1 MKRIINIGI
10 IALIIVFI
18 LGCSTLQKVAEQI
31 PVTTS
36 ESNPLTEQE
45 VISGLKDALKV
56 STDTAVS
63 IVSKPNG
70 FFNDQTI
77 KILLPPEA
85 KVIMDNKD
93 HSVMKAIGITKLIDD
108 VILRMN
114 RSAEEASKQ
123 AVPIFVNAIKSMSM
137 QDAFGILRG
146 ADNAATEYFKSKTS
160 QNLFNTF
167 KPTVKQALDKPL
179 VGNVSTTNA
188 WNTMT
193 SKYNKVAILINKPK
207 VNTDLVNFVTQKA
220 IDGLF
225 NKLAIQEKEIR
236 QNPLNRVTDILKR
249 VFGSQ
254 N

>member
-1 MKRIINIGI
+1 MKKIFNIGFVSLFFATI
-10 IALIIVFI
+10 IS
-18 LGCSTLQKVAEQI
+18 CDTLQKVVEQI
-31 PVTTS
+31 PTTTG
-36 ESNPLTEQE
+36 SNPLTEQE
-45 VISGLKDALKV
+45 VVSGLKDALKV

-63 IVSKPNG
+63 IVSKPDG
-70 FFNDQTI
+70 FFKDQTI

-85 KVIMDNKD
+85 KVIMDSKD
-93 HSVMKAIGITKLIDD
+93 NSMLKAIGITKLIDD

-123 AVPIFVNAIKSMSM
+123 AVPIFVNAIKSMSI

-160 QNLFNTF
+160 QALFNAF
-167 KPTVKQALDKPL
+167 KPKVQQVLDKPL
-179 VGNVSTTNA
+179 VANVSTTST
-188 WNTMT
+188 WNSLT
-193 SKYNKVAILINKPK
+193 SKYNKVAPLINKPK

-225 NKLAIQEKEIR
+225 NKLATQEKNIR
-236 QNPLNRVTDILKR
+236 QNPIARVTDILRR
-249 VFGSQ
+249 VFGNQ